1 MANKPPQNILTHE
14 ASPKGSSNR
23 EYFTHFT
30 YDPNKCFPDEFL
42 NWTTTFKSL
51 LIWYHVYLV
60 KDATI

>member
-42 NWTTTFKSL
+42 NWTTTFKFL